1 MVLRSF
7 GGSFGGLAEISHVD
21 KALLFEHLPGLC
33 RFVVECDIGPDG
45 LDEFNLLFRA
55 GRSDHLETLCLRNL
69 HDGTTAWSADIG
81 AW

>member
-7 GGSFGGLAEISHVD
+7 GGSLGVLAEISHVD

-45 LDEFNLLFRA
+45 LDEVDLLFRA
-55 GRSDHLETLCLRNL
+55 G
-69 HDGTTAWSADIG
+69 
-81 AW
+81 